1 MKLDFGQKSTLTLD
15 FTSRVYVRDRTHTY
29 LFLREKKDK
38 GYFLTMDN
46 GVIEVVKVPLEE
58 GEFRVWKA
66 NEGEVEEKVARIY
79 HKLTPVEYDP
89 MKAIMVYW
97 NSTLDK
103 SVAADRE
110 LRLLLGMQVQDP
122 GDSTPSNGAKRV
134 TNPDRGISL
143 ADLCLEL
150 DLEGSQARKILR
162 TQGVEKP
169 GDRWEWT
176 DPDQANSVKEILR
189 ANKPG

>member
-1 MKLDFGQKSTLTLD
+1 MRLNFTKSITVD
-15 FTSRVYVRDRTHTY
+15 FTPRVYVRDRTHTY
-29 LFLREKKDK
+29 LFLRERKEK

-46 GVIEVVKVPLEE
+46 GVVEVVKLPMEG
-58 GEFRVWKA
+58 GEFRVWKS

-79 HKLTPVEYDP
+79 HALKPVDYDL
-89 MKAIMVYW
+89 MKALRTYW
-97 NSTLDK
+97 DSTLEK
-103 SVAADRE
+103 TSAADRE

-176 DPDQANSVKEILR
+176 DPDQANSVKEILKN
-189 ANKPG
+189 AK